1 MGVIASISE
10 LFCGDGNQRPISADG
25 SGFISLFASRATDLK
40 PALTSDEDLRRAVGL
55 ALAAEAR
62 SVQVRRPG
70 CHREQTSRRDGCL
83 GG

>member
-40 PALTSDEDLRRAVGL
+40 PALTSDEDLQRAVGSL
-55 ALAAEAR
+55 WQQRLDQFR
-62 SVQVRRPG
+62 
-70 CHREQTSRRDGCL
+70 
-83 GG
+83 